1 VVRDL
6 RVAHI
11 VRDARGVAYSWT
23 KTVPRPES
31 DGRDHMTR
39 YSSDALDFLADSNDG
54 ASVTRPVAHSA
65 AARRLRLCARR
76 VAVVRLAVAT
86 STPLVEP
93 VETADAETLPSVG
106 VVVPTRDR
114 PLLLRRALASIL
126 AQDYPGAMRVV
137 VVFDRSEPDWSLSA
151 SGDRPV
157 TVMPNW
163 RSPGLAGCRN
173 TGILAVGDCE
183 LVAFCNDDDTWAPGK
198 LTAQVTAMLSQ
209 SDAQFA
215 TCAIEV
221 EYDGRRIPR
230 LAERDRIEVADLA
243 RSRMVMLHSSGFLAW
258 HGALITNPSRGG
270 IGLVAEDAP
279 GSQNEDWDLLLR
291 AARQAPIVH
300 VDLPLVRVLWGRAS
314 YFAHEYATKV
324 SSLRWMM
331 ERHPEISA
339 RPPCAA
345 RVFGQIACWEAA
357 CGNRA
362 SAWRWA
368 RAALRSWSMPLPRRR
383 A

>member
-1 VVRDL
+1 MRL
-6 RVAHI
+6 TIR
-11 VRDARGVAYSWT
+11 T
-23 KTVPRPES
+23 PVP
-31 DGRDHMTR
+31 
-39 YSSDALDFLADSNDG
+39 L
-54 ASVTRPVAHSA
+54 PVAIE
-65 AARRLRLCARR
+65 
-76 VAVVRLAVAT
+76 T
-86 STPLVEP
+86 DEP
-93 VETADAETLPSVG
+93 EPLPSVG

-114 PLLLRRALASIL
+114 PHLLRRALTSIL
-126 AQDYPGAMRVV
+126 AQDYAGPMRVV
-137 VVFDRSEPDWSLSA
+137 VVFDRSEPDWSMSA

-163 RSPGLAGCRN
+163 RLPGLAGCRN
-173 TGILAVGDCE
+173 TGILAVGDCD
-183 LVAFCNDDDTWAPGK
+183 LVAFCDDDDTWAPEK
-198 LTAQVTAMLSQ
+198 LTTQVSAMLARPE
-209 SDAQFA
+209 AQFA

-230 LAERDRIEVADLA
+230 LARRNRIEVTDLA

-258 HGALITNPSRGG
+258 HGTLITDPSRGG